1 MLSLINRKTDLRR
14 ISTAIS
20 FLVMT
25 LALIGGPVVVHS
37 DSQEKRDLFVKK
49 DEAKADL
56 TASEAALLEKIK
68 SDVTAADVQ
77 LITVKTGLLTSTP
90 LGIKLNVRSGKQ
102 FEPLSTEV
110 RTSVEGFTWIG
121 EAKAPSDDAVLIVKD
136 GNVTGTIRT
145 GSELYSIK
153 PIGGG
158 LHVIIRR
165 AQNRFPPEH
174 PPEFE
179 QRQKD
184 PVEKFQPSPTADI
197 LDSVR
202 TLRVLVAYTPKVAA
216 SFSDVDSFIKL
227 AISETNLGYT
237 NSQVNLRVELAYVH
251 QVEYTEAGSQDT
263 DLNNF
268 RTANDSI
275 MDEVHQLRDTHR
287 ADVCVLIID
296 DASYCG
302 TSKVMATQE
311 SAFAVVHYA
320 CATGYYSFAHEV
332 GHLQGARHNTEVDDA
347 TTPFSY
353 GHGYYNAA
361 GKWRTIMSYDCPAR
375 DCVRVPYW
383 SNPNIKYKDSV
394 MGTLEERNN
403 TRALNETAPLIT
415 SFRN

>member
-1 MLSLINRKTDLRR
+1 MLINRKTDLQR
-14 ISTAIS
+14 IATGIS
-20 FLVMT
+20 FLVMI

-37 DSQEKRDLFVKK
+37 VSQEKRDLFVKQ
-49 DEAKADL
+49 DENKADL
-56 TASEAALLEKIK
+56 TAGQAALLEKIK
-68 SDVTAADVQ
+68 SDQTAADVR
-77 LITVKTGLLTSTP
+77 LVTVKTGLLTSAP
-90 LGIKLNVRSGKQ
+90 VGIKLNVRSGKQ

-110 RTSVEGFTWIG
+110 RTSVGGFTWIG
-121 EAKAPSDDAVLIVKD
+121 EAKAPSDDAVLVVRD

-145 GSELYSIK
+145 GNELYSIK

-179 QRQKD
+179 QKQND
-184 PVEKFQPSPTADI
+184 PVEKFQPSPVADI

-202 TLRVLVAYTPKVAA
+202 TLRILVAYTPRVAA
-216 SFSDVDSFIKL
+216 AFSDIEGFINL

-237 NSQVNLRVELAYVH
+237 NSKINLRAELAYAH
-251 QVEYTEAGSQDT
+251 QVDYTEAGNQDT

-275 MDEVHQLRDTHR
+275 MDEVHQLRNTHR

-296 DASYCG
+296 DASFCG
-302 TSKVMATQE
+302 TSKIMATQE

-320 CATGYYSFAHEV
+320 CATGYYSFAHEI
-332 GHLQGARHNTEVDDA
+332 GHLQGARHNKEADSA

-353 GHGYYNAA
+353 GHGYYNVA
-361 GKWRTIMSYDCPAR
+361 GKWRTIMSYDCPQGG
-375 DCVRVPYW
+375 CVRLPYW

-394 MGTLEERNN
+394 MGSLVEENN
-403 TRALNETAPLIT
+403 SRALNETAPVIT
-415 SFRN
+415 SFTN